1 MENIIMALI
10 TACVPASVTLIL
22 GLNNKKLN
30 EQHSAKQSILQMI
43 LEDRVRV
50 SGGGLPENYQAILHE
65 FDIYTQDGGN
75 SYVHRKVDEYIE
87 WYEGLKKIITE
98 KDKS

>member
-30 EQHSAKQSILQMI
+30 QQHSAKQSILQMI

-65 FDIYTQDGGN
+65 FDIYTKNGGN
-75 SYVHRKVDEYIE
+75 SYVHNKVDEYVE
-87 WYEGLKKIITE
+87 WYKGLKKIITE

>member
-30 EQHSAKQSILQMI
+30 KQHAANNL
-43 LEDRVRV
+43 
-50 SGGGLPENYQAILHE
+50 
-65 FDIYTQDGGN
+65 
-75 SYVHRKVDEYIE
+75 SYK
-87 WYEGLKKIITE
+87 
-98 KDKS
+98 

>member
-1 MENIIMALI
+1 MENIITALI

-65 FDIYTQDGGN
+65 FDIYTQNGGN

>member
-1 MENIIMALI
+1 MENIITALI

-30 EQHSAKQSILQMI
+30 KQHAAKQSILQMI

-50 SGGGLPENYQAILHE
+50 SSGGLPENYQAILHE
-65 FDIYTQDGGN
+65 FDIYTKNGGN
-75 SYVHRKVDEYIE
+75 SYVHNKVDEYVE
-87 WYEGLKKIITE
+87 WYKSLRKIITE

>member
-1 MENIIMALI
+1 MENIITALI

-22 GLNNKKLN
+22 GLHNKKLN
-30 EQHSAKQSILQMI
+30 NQHAAKQSILQMI

-65 FDIYTQDGGN
+65 FDIYTQNGGN
-75 SYVHRKVDEYIE
+75 SYVHRKVDEYTE
-87 WYEGLKKIITE
+87 WYEDLKK
-98 KDKS
+98 

>member
-1 MENIIMALI
+1 MANIILPLI

-30 EQHSAKQSILQMI
+30 QQHAAKQSILQMI

-50 SGGGLPENYQAILHE
+50 SSGGLPENYQAILHE
-65 FDIYTQDGGN
+65 FDIYIQNGGN
-75 SYVHRKVDEYIE
+75 SYVHKKVDEYIE
-87 WYEGLKKIITE
+87 WYEGLKK
-98 KDKS
+98 

>member
-10 TACVPASVTLIL
+10 TSCVPASVTLIL
-22 GLNNKKLN
+22 ELNNKKLN
-30 EQHSAKQSILQMI
+30 KQHAAKQSILQMI

-50 SGGGLPENYQAILHE
+50 SSGGLPENYQAILHE
-65 FDIYTQDGGN
+65 FDIYTKNGGN

-87 WYEGLKKIITE
+87 WYEGFKKIITE
-98 KDKS
+98 KDES

>member
-1 MENIIMALI
+1 MENIITALI

-43 LEDRVRV
+43 MEDYITVEMFQKPPR
-50 SGGGLPENYQAILHE
+50 NYMNIHYE
-65 FDIYTQDGGN
+65 YDMYHKSGGN
-75 SYVHRKVDEYIE
+75 SDIDTKMAEYE
-87 WYEGLKKIITE
+87 DWYCGLKLEGVIQK
-98 KDKS
+98 

>member
-10 TACVPASVTLIL
+10 TSCVPATVTLIL
-22 GLNNKKLN
+22 ELNNKKFN
-30 EQHSAKQSILQMI
+30 KQHAAKQSILQMI

-50 SGGGLPENYQAILHE
+50 SSGGLPENYQAILL
-65 FDIYTQDGGN
+65 
-75 SYVHRKVDEYIE
+75 DEYVE
-87 WYEGLKKIITE
+87 WYKCLKKIITE

>member
-1 MENIIMALI
+1 MENIITALI

-50 SGGGLPENYQAILHE
+50 SGGGFPENYQAILHE
-65 FDIYTQDGGN
+65 FDIYTQNGGN

-87 WYEGLKKIITE
+87 WYKELKK
-98 KDKS
+98 